1 MTWQPLAE
9 RFANL
14 PLILSGPML
23 RRVEPQSV
31 SVWLALKE
39 PRTVTL
45 RVYAQN
51 EAGELVQQFEGTSR
65 TIRLGDH
72 LHLITVTAHATNE
85 QERLAWGKLYYYDLF
100 FQSETLAEHT
110 SVPTTAAHLDTPG
123 ILNNNRATAN
133 ERPRLVYPDQ
143 PLPSFMIPPED
154 LNQLRILHGSC
165 RKPHGGGKEM
175 LSAIDIIIESAIHDS
190 KDAGNRPQ
198 QLFMTGDQ
206 IYADDVATPLL
217 FMLID
222 ASNFLLAGNTE
233 ELLPLH
239 NGNVP
244 GRQLP
249 PGGRTDVIRNEA
261 LFSTTTPQNHLI
273 TLAEFTAMYMFI
285 WSDMLWPQDL
295 PTIEEFWQAYPQ
307 MRPQPSLIQDART
320 KYTAN
325 VTSLCEFRNT
335 LPMVRRALAHIPTY
349 MICDDHDVTDD
360 WFLDGAWCHRVL
372 ASPVGKRIVRNALLT
387 YCLFQG
393 WGNTPHQ
400 FEQSNGVA
408 LLQAIDEW
416 RGDETDARA
425 ATIAEVIGLPSSF
438 SGTGTLP
445 RSPRPLHYY
454 YSYAGPHHQIIVMD
468 TRNHRLY
475 RSPSEFPGLL
485 SPQAI
490 HTQIVDQSRSD
501 VDVTIIISASPVL
514 GVELLESLQYWHHL
528 RAKDNYAVD
537 AEAWGLEWG
546 TFQHFLRTV
555 SKLRRVVFL
564 SGDVHYAFG
573 SSLQYWDRTDKV
585 TAHMIDFTSS
595 PLRNEGSGL
604 ELAVLSVGYPRF
616 SQFFG
621 RQAMGN
627 MDFFAWD
634 TIGLLRNRR
643 IFRKILRIL
652 LSRFY
657 ALPWLLPRLIDAR
670 RSRYEIVMPAQ
681 GWPHHAFDKFP
692 PNRSYRL
699 HYLADTLYHT
709 SETGDDGEEASQEH
723 MTLAK
728 WGLRLIRAAF
738 FGVSF
743 LERRVSKGRKK
754 LVQKTAGAQEAP
766 KGTRHI
772 VRGTIQGAGKLE
784 DKLERRKHTLA
795 EAIFHREEWLSQW
808 KAGVHIVGYAN
819 LGDIGFYWTDDEK
832 NAVQRLWWWH
842 PDNPERPT
850 LATEYHASLELPE
863 LDEAPQLP

>member
-14 PLILSGPML
+14 PLILSGPVL
-23 RRVEPQSV
+23 RRVEPESV

-45 RVYAQN
+45 LVYAKDD
-51 EAGELVQQFEGTSR
+51 AGGLVPQLEGTSH

-72 LHLITVTAHATNE
+72 LHLITVTAHTTNE

-100 FQSETLAEHT
+100 FQDEALAERV

-123 ILNNNRATAN
+123 ILNNNPATAN
-133 ERPRLVYPDQ
+133 ERQRLVYPDQ
-143 PLPSFMIPPED
+143 PLPSFMMPSED

-165 RKPHGGGKEM
+165 RKPHGVGKEM
-175 LSAIDIIIESAIHDS
+175 LSAIDIIIESASHDIEH
-190 KDAGNRPQ
+190 AEHRPQ

-222 ASNFLLAGNTE
+222 AGNFLLAGNQE

-239 NGNVP
+239 NGGVP
-244 GRQLP
+244 GRKLP
-249 PGGRTDVIRNEA
+249 PGGRTDVVRNQA
-261 LFSTTTPQNHLI
+261 MFSTTTSQNQLM
-273 TLAEFTAMYMFI
+273 TLAEFTGMYMFI

-295 PTIEEFWQAYPQ
+295 PTLEEFWQAYPRMQ
-307 MRPQPSLIQDART
+307 PQPSLMQNAKA
-320 KYTAN
+320 KYAAN
-325 VTSLCEFRNT
+325 ISSLREFQTS
-335 LPMVRRALAHIPTY
+335 LPMVRRALANIPTY
-349 MICDDHDVTDD
+349 MMCDDHDVTDD
-360 WFLDGAWCHRVL
+360 WFLDGAWCRRVL
-372 ASPVGKRIVRNALLT
+372 ASPVGKRILRNALLT
-387 YCLFQG
+387 YCLFQA
-393 WGNTPHQ
+393 WGNTPKQ
-400 FEQSNGVA
+400 FAQSNGIT
-408 LLQAIDEW
+408 LLKGIDAW
-416 RGDETDARA
+416 RGDETDAGA
-425 ATIAEVIGLPSSF
+425 EAIAEIIGLPESF
-438 SGTGTLP
+438 SGTGTLAH
-445 RSPRPLHYY
+445 SPRALHYY
-454 YSYAGPHHQIIVMD
+454 YSYAAPRYQMIVMD

-475 RSPSEFPGLL
+475 RSPGDCPGLL

-490 HTQIVDQSRSD
+490 HAQINDQSRRD
-501 VDVTIIISASPVL
+501 VDVTIIVSATPVL

-528 RAKDNYAVD
+528 QAKDNYALD
-537 AEAWGLEWG
+537 AESWGLEWG

-573 SSLQYWDRTDKV
+573 SSLQYWERTGTV
-585 TAHMIDFTSS
+585 TARMIDLTSS

-604 ELAVLSVGYPRF
+604 EIAVLSVGYPRF
-616 SQFFG
+616 IEFFG
-621 RQAMGN
+621 RQAMSN
-627 MDFFAWD
+627 IDFFAWD
-634 TIGLLRNRR
+634 TIDLLRNRR

-670 RSRYEIVMPAQ
+670 RSRYEIVVPAQ

-699 HYLADTLYHT
+699 HYLPNTLYHT
-709 SETGDDGEEASQEH
+709 SETGEDGKEASQER

-743 LERRVSKGRKK
+743 LQRRVSKGRKR
-754 LVQKTAGAQEAP
+754 LVQRTAAAQEAP

-772 VRGTIQGAGKLE
+772 VRGTIQGAEKLE
-784 DKLERRKHTLA
+784 DRLERRKHTLA

-832 NAVQRLWWWH
+832 DAVQRLWWWH

-850 LATEYHASLELPE
+850 VATEYHASLALPE
-863 LDEAPQLP
+863 LDEAPPLP